1 MYSQEQGSCH
11 AVLPALKARVPQVL
25 GELKE
30 MKLHVCLVHVY
41 MYMLVHALLFSNFDM
56 IANIVHF
63 IYSFDIM

>member
-11 AVLPALKARVPQVL
+11 AVLPELKARVPQVL

-30 MKLHVCLVHVY
+30 IKLCLVHVH

-56 IANIVHF
+56 IVNIVHF
-63 IYSFDIM
+63 IYSFDII